1 MPEICLEYSVQ
12 VKNQFKSLIDEGEET
27 TWEAMRDILIETA
40 ENILPKEKKRE
51 RQKWMTEE
59 ILLMMEDR
67 QKLSDRQGSQYRELG
82 KQIKKK
88 CREAKE
94 NWLNDQCAEV
104 EEQFGNN
111 HRVYKRIN
119 EISGRKSGCLGSGCI
134 KAKDGAMLVE
144 KDAILN
150 RWTEYVEELFH
161 NVRDSMPS
169 FPDLIEGPN
178 IPKSEV
184 RTAIKMMRKNKAAG
198 PDGVVI
204 EMIEALEEYSVEKLT
219 KIINKIYDDGKFL
232 EDLSKS
238 IFITLPKKPGAVACE
253 QHHTISLMSHVTK
266 IILRVLLLRLRTGYD
281 LRLEENSL
289 DL

>member
-1 MPEICLEYSVQ
+1 MPEMHLEYSVQ
-12 VKNQFKSLIDEGEET
+12 VKNQFESLIDEGEET

-40 ENILPKEKKRE
+40 ENILPKKRKRK

-67 QKLSDRQGSQYRELG
+67 QKLNDRQGSGYRELD

-104 EEQFGNN
+104 EDQFGNN
-111 HRVYKRIN
+111 HRVYKRTN
-119 EISGRKSGCLGSGCI
+119 EISGRKSGCIGSGCI
-134 KAKDGAMLVE
+134 KAKEGSMLVE
-144 KDAILN
+144 KDAILK
-150 RWTEYVEELFH
+150 RWTEYVEQLFH
-161 NVRDSMPS
+161 DVRGSMPS

-178 IPKSEV
+178 ILKSEV

-204 EMIEALEEYSVEKLT
+204 
-219 KIINKIYDDGKFL
+219 
-232 EDLSKS
+232 
-238 IFITLPKKPGAVACE
+238 
-253 QHHTISLMSHVTK
+253 
-266 IILRVLLLRLRTGYD
+266 
-281 LRLEENSL
+281 
-289 DL
+289 